1 MNITAKNQLHWEH
14 HALFPTEIEKMALL
28 PYISLL
34 FG

>member
-1 MNITAKNQLHWEH
+1 MNITAKKKLHLEH
-14 HALFPTEIEKMALL
+14 HALFPTEMEKMALL